1 MVTDRSWL
9 YFAVF
14 MRSLATGMIGVLL
27 GIYLSELDLSAD
39 AIGVIVG
46 VGLGGAALATLL
58 VTLFADSMGHRRAL
72 LVITSMSF
80 AGAALLAFG
89 AHPWVLGF
97 AALIGMVNGMG
108 RDRGAAL
115 VIEQAALPATA
126 SDRDRTM
133 AFAKYN
139 VLQDIGHAL
148 GSLLAALPSVLEHAG
163 AAEGIG
169 AFRASV
175 GLYAVLSL
183 APALAYLRLSTAIE
197 APHVARTSRLTPES
211 RSILW
216 RISSL
221 FAIDSIG
228 GGFLTTALLS
238 YFFHERFG
246 VGVETIGLLFFAA
259 RIANAASHIA
269 AAWLAARI
277 GLVNTMVFT
286 HIPAS
291 LLLATV
297 PFMPTFPIAAA
308 LFLLREGLVEMD
320 VPTRQSYVMAVVR
333 PEERTFASGVT
344 HLVRLGGWA
353 IAPAIAG
360 LLMSGGSLALPLFVG
375 AGMKITYDLTL
386 WRSFRRL
393 RPPEERTS
401 TGGTSSWVPASAGM
415 TKEEFVVLVWR
426 LRE

>member
-1 MVTDRSWL
+1 VITDRGWL

-14 MRSLATGMIGVLL
+14 VRSLATGMIGVLL
-27 GIYLSELDLSAD
+27 GIYLSELHLGAD
-39 AIGVIVG
+39 SIGVIVG

-58 VTLFADSMGHRRAL
+58 TTLYADRRGHRVTLL
-72 LVITSMSF
+72 LITLASF
-80 AGAALLAFG
+80 VGAVFLAVS
-89 AHPWVLGF
+89 AHPIALGF

-115 VIEQAALPATA
+115 VVEQAALPATA
-126 SDRDRTM
+126 SDRERTM
-133 AFAKYN
+133 VFAKYN

-148 GSLLAALPSVLEHAG
+148 GALLAALPSVLQQSGVANLP
-163 AAEGIG
+163 
-169 AFRASV
+169 AFRTSIAV
-175 GLYAVLSL
+175 YAVLSL
-183 APALAYLRLSTAIE
+183 LPALAYWRLSSTVE
-197 APHVARTSRLTPES
+197 APRVTGGNRTSPET
-211 RSILW
+211 RGILW

-221 FAIDSIG
+221 FALDSIA

-238 YFFHERFG
+238 FFFHERFG
-246 VGVETIGLLFFAA
+246 VGVESIGLLFFAA
-259 RIANAASHIA
+259 RIANAASHIG
-269 AAWLAARI
+269 AAWLAQRI

-286 HIPAS
+286 HIPSS

-308 LFLLREGLVEMD
+308 LFLVREGLVEMD

-333 PEERTFASGVT
+333 PEERAFASGVT

-360 LLMSGGSLALPLFVG
+360 FLMSGSGLALPLIIG
-375 AGMKITYDLTL
+375 AGMKIAYDLML

-393 RPPEERTS
+393 RPPEELEPT
-401 TGGTSSWVPASAGM
+401 
-415 TKEEFVVLVWR
+415 
-426 LRE
+426 